1 MRPSL
6 KSQRSGKCNG
16 RESPGRIARKASRF
30 IERSPGT
37 RVGYI
42 CVVNTG
48 FMPEPDGIAT
58 TFGINIA
65 VDIEHFD
72 LDRCRHI
79 NVEHIGLLTIAAG
92 HGGNEL

>member
-1 MRPSL
+1 
-6 KSQRSGKCNG
+6 
-16 RESPGRIARKASRF
+16 
-30 IERSPGT
+30 
-37 RVGYI
+37 
-42 CVVNTG
+42 
-48 FMPEPDGIAT
+48 MPEPDGIAT

-79 NVEHIGLLTIAAG
+79 NVEHIGLLTIAGG